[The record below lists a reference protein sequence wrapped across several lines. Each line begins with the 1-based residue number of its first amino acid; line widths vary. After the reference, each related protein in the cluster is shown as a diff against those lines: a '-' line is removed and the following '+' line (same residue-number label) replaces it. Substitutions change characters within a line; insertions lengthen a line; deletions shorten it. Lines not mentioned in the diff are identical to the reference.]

1 MTLRTRILF
10 SFTGLTAVILLTV
23 SILVNQAA
31 TTLTHDSLDKYR
43 ALKTELAGT
52 VAERELA
59 FRLEQVRLNG
69 VPGAESEQAGIP
81 IFQVFSPEKA
91 LPVGS
96 DGWLFDSVS
105 GKWLYPFY
113 PQKDGPGASFL
124 AFNPEN
130 LIRFCEPFLTDTSL
144 KLQILGPGNLVLGA
158 RDTLFSRFLGRGL
171 LNPDSS
177 QVDFGAYIHHT
188 RGRVQN
194 LDDWHDRSLFIFP
207 LEGTPFRIL
216 VSVSSSEETET
227 AENLFY
233 LIALINLVLFLL
245 LTLSGFYVI
254 RIVTGPLKAATLFIR
269 DITTGRSKLSDL
281 SSTGK
286 DEEFKL
292 LDQSVR
298 DLYLSLSSSVDL
310 IKKNGIELS
319 MMTEEIRTTLNTFSE
334 SAVSLSAAVTQT
346 TSAMEEM
353 TASSRNISSTSS
365 EVVLIAKNSQSRAL
379 DGLDGFRQ
387 FVKKMEDIRQ
397 KNELRSQDIG
407 TLAKKAARIT
417 EIMTIINHINE
428 QTKLIAFNAALEASG
443 AGEAGKRFSVVANEI
458 RRLADNVQES
468 TEEIKLMISEIQHS
482 AVELMKGTSE
492 ASGSI
497 QSGIVHINGMVGT
510 METFVNEAS
519 NTTEAAQQISYSTQQ
534 QLSAAEEIVTTLHDV
549 SVTATRFAEISNSL
563 ARTAERLNAMSVQLV
578 EMTIVNVQ

>member
-23 SILVNQAA
+23 SILINKAV

-52 VAERELA
+52 VSERELTY
-59 FRLEQVRLNG
+59 RLGQISQNG
-69 VPGAESEQAGIP
+69 LPDAGSEPAEFPLFQA
-81 IFQVFSPEKA
+81 FSPDKA
-91 LPVGS
+91 LIAGS
-96 DGWLFDSVS
+96 GGWLLDSAS
-105 GKWLYPFY
+105 GRWLYSY
-113 PQKDGPGASFL
+113 PTQKGGTGVSFL

-130 LIRFCEPFLTDTSL
+130 LIRFGEPFLSDSSL
-144 KLQILGPGNLVLGA
+144 KLQILGPGNLVLDA
-158 RDTLFSRFLGRGL
+158 RDPYFIRFRGRVL

-177 QVDFGAYIHHT
+177 QVDFGSYNHHN

-194 LDDWHDRSLFIFP
+194 LDGWNDRSLFIFP

-216 VSVSSSEETET
+216 VSVSDTEETES
-227 AENLFY
+227 AENLIY
-233 LIALINLVLFLL
+233 LLALINLVLLIL

-254 RIVTGPLKAATLFIR
+254 RVVTGPLKAATLFIR
-269 DITTGRSKLSDL
+269 DITTGKSKLSDL
-281 SSTGK
+281 STTGK

-292 LDQSVR
+292 LDQSVK

-468 TEEIKLMISEIQHS
+468 TEEIKLMINEIQQS
-482 AVELMKGTSE
+482 AVELIKGTSE

-497 QSGIVHINGMVGT
+497 QGGIVHINGMVGT

-519 NTTEAAQQISYSTQQ
+519 NTTDAAQQISYSTQQ

-563 ARTAERLNAMSVQLV
+563 AKTAERLNTMSVQLV

>member
-69 VPGAESEQAGIP
+69 MPGAESEQAGIP

-158 RDTLFSRFLGRGL
+158 RDTLFSRFLGRDL
-171 LNPDSS
+171 QTPDSS

-194 LDDWHDRSLFIFP
+194 LDDWNDRSLFIFP
-207 LEGTPFRIL
+207 LDGTPFRIL

-254 RIVTGPLKAATLFIR
+254 RIVTGPVKAATLFIR

-292 LDQSVR
+292 LDQSVS

-319 MMTEEIRTTLNTFSE
+319 MMTEEIRTNLNTFSE